1 MNTLKLGCDPELF
14 LADAAGVLRSSI
26 GLIGGSKDAP
36 MPLPLGDGYAVQEDN
51 VAVEFNTPP
60 ADNADTWSK
69 QIRNT
74 IAFLEDHVSE
84 KYGLKFSKLS
94 AGFFQDTELNNPAAQ
109 MFGCE
114 PDFNAWTDAVN
125 PRPFS
130 HNKALRSCGG
140 HVHVGWNFNDKDH
153 ARRAVKLLDLMLGVP
168 SVLLDDG
175 ELRKQLYGK
184 AGACRYK
191 PYGVEYRTL
200 SNFWVLDERLHK
212 WVWNNVSKA
221 MEVVDT
227 DFDIDSMQD
236 EILEAINNNNKGLAA
251 DLVAKHN
258 IWMP

>member
-26 GLIGGSKDAP
+26 GLIGGSKEAP
-36 MPLPLGDGYAVQEDN
+36 MPLPLGPGYAVQEDN

-60 ADNADTWSK
+60 ADNAEIWST
-69 QIRNT
+69 QIKNT
-74 IAFLEDHVSE
+74 ITFLEDHISE

-94 AGFFQDTELNNPAAQ
+94 AGFFQEEELVAPGAKV
-109 MFGCE
+109 FGCE
-114 PDFNAWTDAVN
+114 PDFNAWTDSVN

-130 HNKALRSCGG
+130 PQHTLRSCGG
-140 HVHVGWNFNDKDH
+140 HVHVGWQFTDKNQ
-153 ARRAVKLLDLMLGVP
+153 ARRAIKLLDLMLGVP

-175 ELRKQLYGK
+175 ELRKELYGK

-212 WVWNNVSKA
+212 WVWNNTSNAVK
-221 MEVVDT
+221 MIHT
-227 DFDIDSMQD
+227 DFDIDSMQED
-236 EILEAINNNNKGLAA
+236 ILEAINNNNKEKASE
-251 DLVAKHN
+251 LVAKHN